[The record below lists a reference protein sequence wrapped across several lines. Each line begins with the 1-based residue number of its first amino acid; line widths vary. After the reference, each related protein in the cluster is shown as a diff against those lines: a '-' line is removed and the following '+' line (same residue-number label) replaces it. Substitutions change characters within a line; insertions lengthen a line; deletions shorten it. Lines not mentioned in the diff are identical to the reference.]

1 MPRPRT
7 DIEPRILHAARDR
20 FLHDGVDG
28 ASLRAIA
35 RAAGT
40 SIGMLYYYFPSKDD
54 LFLAVVEEV
63 YRKLLGDLEEALAP
77 AHGPARDRLGRL
89 YARIAATGD
98 DELAVVR
105 MVLREVLLGSPR
117 LSRLIERFQHG
128 HVPLVLETLAA
139 GQREGAIRTDLPL
152 PLLLLVTF
160 GVGAVPQLV
169 ARNLGHLLGPAARL
183 PPPARLAELL
193 LEILLHG
200 VAARVNPAPEK
211 SNS

>member
-40 SIGMLYYYFPSKDD
+40 SIGMLYYYFPTKDD

-63 YRKLLGDLEEALAP
+63 YGKLLSDLERALAP
-77 AHGPARDRLGRL
+77 AGAPVRERLGRL
-89 YARIAATGD
+89 YARIAATDD

-105 MVLREVLLGSPR
+105 MVLREVLVGSPR
-117 LSRLIERFQHG
+117 LARLIERFQRG
-128 HVPLVLETLAA
+128 HLPLVLRTLAQ
-139 GQREGAIRTDLPL
+139 GQAEGAIRTDLPL

-169 ARNLGHLLGPAARL
+169 ARNLGPLLAPTLEL

-193 LEILLHG
+193 LEVLFQG
-200 VAARVNPAPEK
+200 VGQGTPPTDK
-211 SNS
+211 